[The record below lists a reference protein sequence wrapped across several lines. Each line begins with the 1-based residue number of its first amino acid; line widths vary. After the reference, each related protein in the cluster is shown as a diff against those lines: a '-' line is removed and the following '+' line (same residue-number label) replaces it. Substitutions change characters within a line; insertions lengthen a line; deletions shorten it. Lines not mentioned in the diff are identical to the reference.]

1 MECSRTYTN
10 YFSSLD
16 SDSQILNQTFGI
28 LKHLKYDKNTIHTSE
43 KKDYDNASEK
53 KAQVL
58 EKEHIIDR
66 LTGTILTKMKMYH
79 PASSLQIGNFSLK
92 SILVDTLLYNKA
104 VHIHAYI
111 YSMFHKC

>member
-58 EKEHIIDR
+58 EREHIHR
-66 LTGTILTKMKMYH
+66 YKKQVL
-79 PASSLQIGNFSLK
+79 LK
-92 SILVDTLLYNKA
+92 QLSRAPVK
-104 VHIHAYI
+104 
-111 YSMFHKC
+111 K